1 MVSVIIPLYNAE
13 TTILQALESVK
24 NQYGNFDFEI
34 IVVNDGSTDSSIY
47 RVKEFI
53 EKNPELNIQLIHQ
66 ENKGVSSARNAGL
79 QSAKGDFLLAPSD

>member
-34 IVVNDGSTDSSIY
+34 IVVNDGSTDSSI
-47 RVKEFI
+47 
-53 EKNPELNIQLIHQ
+53 
-66 ENKGVSSARNAGL
+66 
-79 QSAKGDFLLAPSD
+79 